1 MMKHGLHKVKFI
13 KRASCET

>member
-1 MMKHGLHKVKFI
+1 MKHGLHKVKFI